1 LYEGQFIM
9 AVSTTQSIWRSGG
22 GDQTRTAYCG
32 SGVMAAQFYIPS
44 VAVATA
50 TNVQVSSTNTAPVIL
65 PAGAVVT
72 EILFTVDGATGETD
86 IGFTTYTGGV
96 STPAGLA
103 DNATNARGVI
113 NMNAAT
119 AGASLGLAMSATD
132 LVYITARAGGTA
144 GTGTMT
150 GTLIYYV
157 TDPYA
162 GQQNV

>member
-1 LYEGQFIM
+1 M

-32 SGVMAAQFYIPS
+32 SGVMAAQFYVADVS
-44 VAVATA
+44 VASA
-50 TNVQVSSTNTAPVIL
+50 TNVVVSSATGAPALIL

-72 EILFTVDGATGETD
+72 EILITTDNATGETD
-86 IGFTTYTGGV
+86 LGFTLYTTGTN
-96 STPAGLA
+96 TPTGLA

-119 AGASLGLAMSATD
+119 AGASLGLAMSTSEM
-132 LVYITARAGGTA
+132 VYITARAGGSA
-144 GTGTMT
+144 GTGNIS

-157 TDPYA
+157 TDPLV